1 MAVLITHRHSLTDA
15 CYDRELT
22 LIPDNIRGWLA
33 DSQPTEDAKVGRPGD
48 TDDQREAAARDI
60 EQHLA
65 MTLDNDPLKNGGAIR
80 VLHHDFSI
88 VPRQGSR

>member
-15 CYDRELT
+15 CYDRELA
-22 LIPDNIRGWLA
+22 LIPDDIRGWLA
-33 DSQPTEDAKVGRPGD
+33 DSQPTDAKVGRPGD

-60 EQHLA
+60 EQRLA
-65 MTLDNDPLKNGGAIR
+65 ATPNNDPLKNGGAIR

-88 VPRQGSR
+88 VPEQGSR